1 MVEKLLVTRRSKIT
15 VSILAVM
22 CALLFVIVLIVGVVI
37 SFYIM
42 DRYESEIDI
51 DIFTAAAN
59 SGATKIYYYEMSD
72 RQNYIGE
79 AIELQDEQ
87 LRGAG
92 SCIYVDYCAVPQD
105 LIDAFVAIE
114 DKRFWEHDG
123 VDWRRTAH
131 AVLSYLKND
140 EVGFGGSTITQQL
153 IKNITGERQYS
164 KERKIQEIIWAQDL
178 ETKLS
183 KNEIIELYMNV
194 INLSHGC
201 VGVQAAANTYFSK
214 DVSEL
219 TLLECAAIAAITN
232 SPYYYDPVNY
242 PENNAARRDVI
253 LTQMFEQGYID
264 EKEYLSAYNMPL
276 TLDMSQYDSKESVNS
291 WYTDMVIEDVI
302 ADLCEQYDY
311 TPAAAAVL
319 VYSGGLRIYTAM
331 DMDVQRTVEEY
342 YENNLNF
349 PDEEGESKFQSSMII
364 IDPYTGDILGVAGA
378 IGEKTANR
386 IQNYATQTKRPSG
399 SVIKPVSVYAP
410 ALDNGIIT
418 SASVYDD
425 VPVEFSLK
433 NGEYTLWPQN
443 SPSKYRGLTNVTD
456 AIKDSV
462 NTVAVKI
469 LEALGVEESFDFLYN
484 KLNMH
489 SLISES
495 VLENGSIITDKGL
508 ASLALGQQNYGVT
521 VREMTGAYSIFINDG
536 IYNSM
541 RSYYKVTD
549 SKGNILLS
557 CERSGERIISSAT
570 ADIMTLM
577 LENVVSSGTAQAI
590 TLDKKTAVAGKTGTT
605 QDNCDK
611 WFIGYT
617 PYFIGGVWCGYEYP
631 ESMDSIDGNPC
642 IKVWDEVMTALHSK
656 FSYTADDFEIGDNII
671 KVRCCADSGKLLTSS
686 CRIDARGNRGV
697 WCYFE
702 SGTEPNVYCDC
713 HITVDYNR
721 IDGGVAC
728 DDCPAENIEKVGMI
742 KVYRDFPVQ
751 VYVDDAQ
758 YVWRR
763 VLSGRSMTH
772 EQTLPFF
779 SEIIKSGRYCGISR
793 GGTQFNS
800 GCRGNH
806 VDS

>member
-1 MVEKLLVTRRSKIT
+1 MLEKVGASRRSKIA
-15 VSILAVM
+15 VSIFASI
-22 CALLFVIVLIVGVVI
+22 CSIAFIAILIVGVVI
-37 SFYIM
+37 SLNIIAH
-42 DRYESEIDI
+42 YENKIDI
-51 DIFTAAAN
+51 DIFSKT
-59 SGATKIYYYEMSD
+59 SRGGATKIYYYEMSD

-79 AIELQDEQ
+79 AIELPEEQ
-87 LRGAG
+87 LYGAG

-114 DKRFWEHDG
+114 DKRFWEHSG

-131 AVLSYLKND
+131 AVLYYLKNG
-140 EVGFGGSTITQQL
+140 EGSFGGSTITQQL

-201 VGVQAAANTYFSK
+201 IGVQAAANTYFSK

-232 SPYYYDPVNY
+232 NPYYYDPAHHS
-242 PENNAARRDVI
+242 ENNAQRRDII
-253 LTQMFEQGYID
+253 LTQMFEQGYIN
-264 EKEYLSAYNMPL
+264 EKEYLSAFNMPL
-276 TLDMSQYDSKESVNS
+276 ELDMSQYNTKNSVNS

-302 ADLCEQYDY
+302 SDLCQQYGY
-311 TPAAAAVL
+311 TSGAASML

-331 DMDVQRTVEEY
+331 DIEVQRVVEEY
-342 YENNLNF
+342 YADTLNF
-349 PDEEGESKFQSSMII
+349 PTEEGESAFQSSII
-364 IDPYTGDILGVAGA
+364 VVDPYTGDILGVAGA

-386 IQNYATQTKRPSG
+386 VQNYATQTKRPSG
-399 SVIKPVSVYAP
+399 SVIKPLSVYAP
-410 ALDNGIIT
+410 ALDRGIIT

-425 VPVEFSLK
+425 VPIEFKLN
-433 NGEYTLWPQN
+433 NGKYIAWPQN
-443 SPSKYRGLTNVTD
+443 SPAKYRGLTNVTE

-462 NTVAVKI
+462 NTVAIKV
-469 LEALGVEESFDFLYN
+469 LENVGVDESFDFIYN
-484 KLNMH
+484 DLNMR
-489 SLISES
+489 SLIS
-495 VLENGSIITDKGL
+495 GSNADNDAVITDKGL

-521 VREMTGAYSIFINDG
+521 VREITGAYSIFANDG

-549 SKGNILLS
+549 SQGNILLS
-557 CERSGERIISSAT
+557 CERSGERVISSAT

-577 LENVVSSGTAQAI
+577 LENVVSSGTASDI
-590 TLDKKTAVAGKTGTT
+590 TLDKKIAVAGKTGTT

-631 ESMDSIDGNPC
+631 ESMDKIAGNPC
-642 IKVWDEVMTALHSK
+642 ITIWDEIMTALHNRSD
-656 FSYTADDFEIGDNII
+656 YNVDRFEIGEDII
-671 KVRCCADSGKLLTSS
+671 KVRCCADSGKLLTSA

-702 SGTEPNVYCDC
+702 SGTEPNEYCDC
-713 HITVDYNR
+713 HIAVEYNKK
-721 IDGGVAC
+721 DGGIAC
-728 DDCPAENIEKVGMI
+728 EDCSVNDIEKIGMI
-742 KVYRDFPVQ
+742 KVYRDFPTQ
-751 VYVDDAQ
+751 VYIEDAQ
-758 YVWRR
+758 YVWRKMSIT
-763 VLSGRSMTH
+763 VPMSH
-772 EQTLPFF
+772 DEKLPFF
-779 SEIIKSGRYCGISR
+779 SDAIKKGRYCGISR
-793 GGTQFNS
+793 GTTQFNS
-800 GCRGNH
+800 GCRGEH
-806 VDS
+806 WE